1 MPSAKSISTKESYF
15 SARPVVHTAHI
26 RRTKTLWLVV
36 TKGLFCRRLRSE
48 RWIRMRAGLGEAH
61 AEELRRPVLVFRV
74 SSLPLRS
81 TAWDP
86 SSGFAHTLQV
96 TGPAACFPQ
105 EFALVMSSDRRG
117 PVRLGPGPSPPL
129 SRSCAG
135 SVWTPSPPPAGYF
148 LRLLASRCLVL

>member
-1 MPSAKSISTKESYF
+1 M
-15 SARPVVHTAHI
+15 VHTAHI
-26 RRTKTLWLVV
+26 RRTKTLLLVV
-36 TKGLFCRRLRSE
+36 TKGLFRRRLRSE

-61 AEELRRPVLVFRV
+61 AEELRRLVLVFRV

-86 SSGFAHTLQV
+86 SSGFTYTLQV
-96 TGPAACFPQ
+96 TGLQLAFPQ
-105 EFALVMSSDRRG
+105 GFALVMSGDRSGR
-117 PVRLGPGPSPPL
+117 VRLGPGLSPPL

-135 SVWTPSPPPAGYF
+135 SVWTASPPPAGYF